1 MMSTPVRLTTF
12 SRGAGCGCKIAPA
25 VLEEILRSSVSQPV
39 NSKLLVGNDSR
50 DDAAVFDIGDGK
62 GIIST
67 ADFFMPVVDDAFSF
81 GQIAAA
87 NAISDV
93 YAMGGKPLMAIAV
106 LGWPVEAIPAEVA
119 RTVLEGARHTC
130 NAAGIPLAGGH
141 SIDSA
146 EPIFGLSVTGM
157 VAISH
162 LKKNNTASE
171 GDLIFLTKPLGSG
184 ILSTAQKREVISEAH
199 AKSMISLMSSLNTIG
214 EKLGSFDCVSAMTD
228 VTGFGLM
235 GHLIEMAEGSNL
247 SATVWYDK
255 LPVADGV
262 REYLGKRIIPDAT
275 YRNWNS
281 YSAKVAFD
289 KGVNVMEAFNLLPD
303 PQTNGGLLFGVHP
316 SALDEV
322 KKLLASEGFNLEAI
336 GMFTARGEKTIRVS
350 NQ

>member
-235 GHLIEMAEGSNL
+235 GQ
-247 SATVWYDK
+247 
-255 LPVADGV
+255 V
-262 REYLGKRIIPDAT
+262 R
-275 YRNWNS
+275 
-281 YSAKVAFD
+281 
-289 KGVNVMEAFNLLPD
+289 
-303 PQTNGGLLFGVHP
+303 
-316 SALDEV
+316 
-322 KKLLASEGFNLEAI
+322 
-336 GMFTARGEKTIRVS
+336 
-350 NQ
+350 